1 MKSVEYKPGANMK
14 KNYSYVLWISILIIF
29 FCILKKNS
37 EFNQAWVDSYLAR
50 IKEEQFLKSR
60 VDEHRAGEIKS
71 IISKAEK
78 KRLTALLE
86 ARIRQKLED
95 ESKKAA
101 NYVKDL
107 AKKYPQVKG
116 RIIIKGTKIDFPVVQ
131 GKDNQFYLDHNFD
144 NKYYINGAVFIDY
157 VHKGDFSDQ
166 NTVIYGH
173 NVRIG
178 YIFHDLDKFRDKN
191 FIKNHSEIIIDTPEK
206 RRIFEVI
213 CAMDIKVD
221 ADYRFYEYDDEEFK
235 DYLKLIKENNI
246 LENKPLPKKEDKL
259 LTLSTC
265 SDISD
270 RYAIVAV
277 EITGKFVRPKDFA
290 KRIDL
295 MLHDRRN
302 SIDNFIY

>member
-1 MKSVEYKPGANMK
+1 MK

-37 EFNQAWVDSYLAR
+37 DFNQAWVDSYLAR

-60 VDEHRAGEIKS
+60 VDEHRAGEIKNT
-71 IISKAEK
+71 IRQADE

-86 ARIRQKLED
+86 ANIRQKSEE

-101 NYVKDL
+101 KHVQDL

-131 GKDNQFYLDHNFD
+131 GKDNEFYLDHNFD
-144 NKYYINGAVFIDY
+144 NKYYINGAVFIDH

-191 FIKNHSEIIIDTPEK
+191 FIKNHSEIIIDTPIA
-206 RRIFEVI
+206 RRRFEVV
-213 CAMDIKVD
+213 CAMDIKAD

-235 DYLKLIKENNI
+235 DYLKLIKDNNI
-246 LENKPLPKKEDKL
+246 LKNKPLPKKEDKL
-259 LTLSTC
+259 ITLSTC
-265 SDISD
+265 SDISE
-270 RYAIVAV
+270 RFAIVAV
-277 EITGKFVRPKDFA
+277 ETTGKFVRPKNFDHQ
-290 KRIDL
+290 KDL
-295 MLHDRRN
+295 LMHDRRMTRD
-302 SIDNFIY
+302 IFIY